1 MRRRVR
7 IVLIVLMVATAAAAF
22 SSALAYQV
30 DSMAYQTV
38 GRKPDVWPAVAL
50 NASFWYG
57 WALLSLPLT
66 LLASRFRMDRRPRLA
81 VPIHIVAILTAAILH
96 IVLQTSVQSLIQLQV
111 LANQKPDAYA
121 TTTFAAMWGRL
132 FPFRLTSLIDWELIT
147 GAAIIGVAH
156 AFFYYTETQ
165 HRAVREAQLETRLVE
180 AQLQTLQ
187 RQLHPHFLFNTLH
200 AISTLMHRDVAAADR
215 TLAQL
220 SDLLRITLDSVARPE
235 IHLGEELEFLEKY
248 VQIEQV
254 RLGDRLV
261 IKFDVDPDTLDAM
274 VPALILQP
282 LVENAIKH
290 GIAPISRPGRVTVSS
305 RREAEMLVMTVTDT
319 GPGPSERAMVAL
331 STGIG
336 VANTRARLGHQFGAR
351 FRFEFLRHDLGFTAL
366 VAIPFRREMAEA
378 SVA

>member
-1 MRRRVR
+1 
-7 IVLIVLMVATAAAAF
+7 
-22 SSALAYQV
+22 
-30 DSMAYQTV
+30 
-38 GRKPDVWPAVAL
+38 
-50 NASFWYG
+50 
-57 WALLSLPLT
+57 
-66 LLASRFRMDRRPRLA
+66 
-81 VPIHIVAILTAAILH
+81 
-96 IVLQTSVQSLIQLQV
+96 
-111 LANQKPDAYA
+111 
-121 TTTFAAMWGRL
+121 
-132 FPFRLTSLIDWELIT
+132 
-147 GAAIIGVAH
+147 
-156 AFFYYTETQ
+156 
-165 HRAVREAQLETRLVE
+165 
-180 AQLQTLQ
+180 
-187 RQLHPHFLFNTLH
+187 
-200 AISTLMHRDVAAADR
+200 MHRDVAAADR

-220 SDLLRITLDSVARPE
+220 SDLLRITLDSVTRPE

-290 GIAPISRPGRVTVSS
+290 GIAPIVRPGRVTVVT

-351 FRFEFLRHDLGFTAL
+351 FRFEFQRHDLGFTAL
-366 VAIPFRREMAEA
+366 VAIPFKREMAEA

>member
-1 MRRRVR
+1 MRARVR
-7 IVLIVLMVATAAAAF
+7 IVLIVLMTATVAAAF
-22 SSALAYQV
+22 SATLGYQV
-30 DSMAYQTV
+30 DQLVSQSS
-38 GRKPDVWPAVAL
+38 GRPPAVWPSVAL

-66 LLASRFRMDRRPRLA
+66 ILAKRFRIDGRPRLA
-81 VPIHIVAILTAAILH
+81 VPIHIVAILTAAFTH
-96 IVLQTSVQSLIQLQV
+96 ICLQAASRTLVTLQLMSAQR
-111 LANQKPDAYA
+111 PDSYA
-121 TTTFAAMWGRL
+121 TASFASMWGRL
-132 FPFRLTSLIDWELIT
+132 FPFQLAQLLDWEIIT
-147 GAAIIGVAH
+147 GAAIIGFAH
-156 AFFYYTETQ
+156 AYFYYTETQ
-165 HRAVREAQLETRLVE
+165 ERALREAQLETRLVE
-180 AQLQTLQ
+180 AQLQMLQ

-220 SDLLRITLDSVARPE
+220 SDLLRITLDSVTRPE

-248 VQIEQV
+248 VQIEQL

-261 IKFDVDPDTLDAM
+261 IRFDVDPETLDAL

-290 GIAPISRPGRVTVSS
+290 GVAPLGRQGRVTVTA

-319 GPGPSERAMVAL
+319 GLGPSERAMVAL

-336 VANTRARLGHQFGAR
+336 VANTRARLAHQFGAR
-351 FRFEFLRHDLGFTAL
+351 FRFEFQRHDLGFTAL
-366 VAIPFRREMAEA
+366 VAFPFRREVPEA

>member
-1 MRRRVR
+1 VEQ
-7 IVLIVLMVATAAAAF
+7 
-22 SSALAYQV
+22 AYQP
-30 DSMAYQTV
+30 ARQA
-38 GRKPDVWPAVAL
+38 PAPVWPAIAL

-81 VPIHIVAILTAAILH
+81 VPIHIIA
-96 IVLQTSVQSLIQLQV
+96 V
-111 LANQKPDAYA
+111 LAAAFSHVALQATTRSLTTLQLLSVQKPDAYA
-121 TTTFAAMWGRL
+121 ATTFAATWKRI
-132 FPFRLTSLIDWELIT
+132 FPYQLTSLIDWELIT
-147 GAAIIGVAH
+147 GAAIIGFAH
-156 AFFYYTETQ
+156 AYFYYTETQ
-165 HRAVREAQLETRLVE
+165 QRALREAQLETRLVE

-220 SDLLRITLDSVARPE
+220 SDLLRISLDSVARAE
-235 IHLGEELEFLEKY
+235 IQFSEELEFLEKY
-248 VQIEQV
+248 VQIEQL

-261 IKFDVDPDTLDAM
+261 MRFDVEPETFDAM

-290 GIAPISRPGRVTVSS
+290 GVAPTGRPGRVAVTA
-305 RREAEMLVMTVTDT
+305 RREGDMLVMTVTDT

-336 VANTRARLGHQFGAR
+336 VANTRARLQHQFGAR
-351 FRFEFLRHDLGFTAL
+351 FRFEFQRHDLGFTVL
-366 VAIPFRREMAEA
+366 VAIPFRREAAEA
-378 SVA
+378 IVA

>member
-1 MRRRVR
+1 M
-7 IVLIVLMVATAAAAF
+7 IVLMVATVAAAF

-30 DSMAYQTV
+30 DLMYQTSD
-38 GRKPDVWPAVAL
+38 RQPDVWPSIAL
-50 NASFWYG
+50 NTSFWYG
-57 WALLSLPLT
+57 WAILSLPLT
-66 LLASRFRMDRRPRLA
+66 LLASRFRIDRRPRLA
-81 VPIHIVAILTAAILH
+81 VPVHIVAILAAAFGH
-96 IVLQTSVQSLIQLQV
+96 VVLQTSVRSLILV
-111 LANQKPDAYA
+111 ANQKPDSYA
-121 TTTFAAMWGRL
+121 TMTFTAMWSRI
-132 FPFRLTSLIDWELIT
+132 FPFELTRLLDWELIT
-147 GAAIIGVAH
+147 GAAIIGIAH

-200 AISTLMHRDVAAADR
+200 AISALMHRDVAAADR

-220 SDLLRITLDSVARPE
+220 SDLLRITLDSVTRPE

-290 GIAPISRPGRVTVSS
+290 GIAPSGRPGRVTVAA

-351 FRFEFLRHDLGFTAL
+351 FRFEFQRNDLGFTAL
-366 VAIPFRREMAEA
+366 VAIPFRRELAEA

>member
-1 MRRRVR
+1 
-7 IVLIVLMVATAAAAF
+7 MVATVAAAF

-30 DSMAYQTV
+30 DLMYQTAD
-38 GRKPDVWPAVAL
+38 RQPDIWPSIAL
-50 NASFWYG
+50 NTSFWYG

-66 LLASRFRMDRRPRLA
+66 LLASRFRIDRRPRLA
-81 VPIHIVAILTAAILH
+81 VPIHIVAVLVAALAH
-96 IVLQTSVQSLIQLQV
+96 VVLQTSVRSLILV
-111 LANQKPDAYA
+111 ANQKPDAYA
-121 TTTFAAMWGRL
+121 TMTFSAMWSRI
-132 FPFRLTSLIDWELIT
+132 FPFQLTQLLDWELIT
-147 GAAIIGVAH
+147 GAAIIGIAH

-200 AISTLMHRDVAAADR
+200 AISALMHRDVAAADR

-220 SDLLRITLDSVARPE
+220 SDLLRITLNSVTRPE

-261 IKFDVDPDTLDAM
+261 IKFDVDPDTLDAL

-290 GIAPISRPGRVTVSS
+290 GIAPVGRPGRVTVAA

-351 FRFEFLRHDLGFTAL
+351 FRFEFQRHDLGFTAL
-366 VAIPFRREMAEA
+366 VAIPFRRELAEA

>member
-1 MRRRVR
+1 MRRRLR
-7 IVLIVLMVATAAAAF
+7 IVAVILLAATLAAMF
-22 SSALAYQV
+22 SATLAVQVERSSGRAPNVWSAV
-30 DSMAYQTV
+30 F
-38 GRKPDVWPAVAL
+38 L

-57 WALLSLPLT
+57 WAVLALPLT
-66 LLASRFRMDRRPRLA
+66 MLASRLRIDRRPRIA
-81 VPIHIVAILTAAILH
+81 VPVHVAAIIVAAFAH
-96 IVLQTSVQSLIQLQV
+96 VALQATVRTQLYLNSLAMTKPLQY
-111 LANQKPDAYA
+111 AA
-121 TTTFAAMWGRL
+121 TTWAATWKLM
-132 FPFRLTSLIDWELIT
+132 FPYQLTSLIDWELVA
-147 GAAIIGVAH
+147 GGAIIGFAH

-165 HRAVREAQLETRLVE
+165 QRALREAQLETRLME

-215 TLAQL
+215 TLVQL
-220 SDLLRITLDSVARPE
+220 SDLLRLTLNSVSRPE
-235 IHLGEELEFLEKY
+235 IHFGEELEFLEKY
-248 VQIEQV
+248 VAIEQM

-261 IKFDVDPDTLDAM
+261 MKFDVDPETLDAL

-290 GIAPISRPGRVTVSS
+290 GIAPLGRPGRVTVAA
-305 RREAEMLVMTVTDT
+305 RRESEMLVMLVTDT

-336 VANTRARLGHQFGAR
+336 VANTRARLAHQFGAR
-351 FRFEFLRHDLGFTAL
+351 FRFEFQRSDLGFTAL
-366 VAIPFRREMAEA
+366 VAIPFRQEAVEA